1 MTFPRPGRRTCP
13 QPLPT
18 SSPSTPSCPKRGG
31 AGGEPVP
38 LGGRLVPPVL
48 LRSQAQVVRRWQGR
62 SQALT
67 WRGGAE
73 GLDLVFLNCR
83 LVVFKPSQSSTLWG
97 PYPVPRTPS

>member
-18 SSPSTPSCPKRGG
+18 SSPSPPSCPKRGG

-73 GLDLVFLNCR
+73 GFGSSI
-83 LVVFKPSQSSTLWG
+83 FKLPSCGFQTLPKLHTVGTLSS
-97 PYPVPRTPS
+97 P